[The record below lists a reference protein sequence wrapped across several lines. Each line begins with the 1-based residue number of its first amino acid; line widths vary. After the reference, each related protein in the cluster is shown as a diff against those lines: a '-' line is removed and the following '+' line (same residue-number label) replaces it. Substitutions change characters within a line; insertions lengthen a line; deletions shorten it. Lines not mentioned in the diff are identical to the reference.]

1 MFPPF
6 LREYDF
12 EPVEQLKS
20 NCDDQFNGSCFHRPP
35 CGSDGD
41 IIGWV
46 VAKSPSIGL
55 DEFNLV
61 YNHLETASVF
71 AIVGFPLC
79 LLKIPDNTYTGTRME
94 IFFSDLGVVVETDTF
109 DPAGF
114 FASRFECKRV

>member
-20 NCDDQFNGSCFHRPP
+20 NCDDQFSGSCFHRPP

-46 VAKSPSIGL
+46 VTEAPAVCFDKL
-55 DEFNLV
+55 DGICNEL
-61 YNHLETASVF
+61 
-71 AIVGFPLC
+71 
-79 LLKIPDNTYTGTRME
+79 DR
-94 IFFSDLGVVVETDTF
+94 
-109 DPAGF
+109 
-114 FASRFECKRV
+114 